1 MLSEGSPNQV
11 RWVFLEINL
20 TKNKKNIA
28 YFVDFLYAQK
38 LFFSS
43 GKRAHDFSVTG
54 NYFLI

>member
-38 LFFSS
+38 LFFFFREESS
-43 GKRAHDFSVTG
+43 
-54 NYFLI
+54 